1 MASDEPCTQAGGTDF
16 LQGRQTVFVRRR
28 GPCSQDGRARGHLAT
43 YAFLPT
49 T

>member
-1 MASDEPCTQAGGTDF
+1 MASDEPCPQAGGTDF
-16 LQGRQTVFVRRR
+16 LQGRQRR
-28 GPCSQDGRARGHLAT
+28 GPWSQDGRARGDSAT

>member
-28 GPCSQDGRARGHLAT
+28 GPWSQDGRARGDFAT
-43 YAFLPT
+43 YTFSPT
-49 T
+49 A